1 MSIQPQSLDEYQDPD
16 GGSDDA
22 DGLPAPTNVSD
33 NPTMVRSLQG
43 GPKQRQNA
51 IRIRLPRDPAKREEL
66 PKDIHGVLMWV
77 ISDVCGESCIA
88 GVEILMFPG
97 PYGLEFVL
105 HPRPSALDGRSDTQ
119 SRLDSFTKKI
129 YSRPLS
135 KLKQSV
141 KRRYPSTVTA
151 EIGHLDLEPVG
162 ITDVT
167 TTRLYSVKDGN
178 RMTPGNSKESPLDV
192 LFDAFRQAHDPFI
205 YQVIISG
212 EDGGYS
218 MCVRCATYRPKDNY
232 VGDRGFAKLVE
243 RGNPSDLAHVF
254 GDGNLV
260 SNHDAALAAPYWKT
274 SYTEHVDGNDSYRA
288 SYSYEKETPYKGK
301 RQVRREADTIKDIV
315 FGRTEHRRLMNGDA
329 TVEPILKDEFDR
341 YGWFPALEAQLK
353 PFVRTVTLQ
362 WESNPWRDVLGRNP
376 PEFNSVEPIEIETPA
391 EFGLGEGREDTPS
404 DETGVENEGG
414 PVHRSLGQF
423 SRRVFSEGGDDIEE
437 VDQTTD
443 TLPDNRITTNGIIRT
458 LGIEVDSDIT
468 PVEAESTNVTKPAKT
483 LRNAERAMAAGRH
496 VIFVYEQS
504 DVERGYNHLDEPY
517 KKRLEDR
524 IELYTGSDRVQAVD
538 GRQLVRRGDGN
549 TTYELKSRTLIV
561 SDDHGELTRGPA
573 TDDIATFEW
582 PIVGTTEESTAS
594 GEELPEGRCGYY
606 RKTDDGTHRIE
617 TADGTAITMYSEKQA
632 FLADWTW
639 IREPHVPVALS
650 YLHAV
655 TVTYRDEQTNQLKVY
670 DPSPDWE
677 THDRTDTQKA
687 GVKAF
692 HDKFIVERDGPELTY
707 DDLEAAF
714 TPWFEGH
721 SQFDAPGRSVMGGHH
736 PKPFKKAKTSGT
748 GNDYRYFDGYD
759 WLFAPGLDSP
769 HQADPPADYNPDAD
783 TDSESE
789 SE

>member
-1 MSIQPQSLDEYQDPD
+1 MSVQPQLLDKYQNPD
-16 GGSDDA
+16 GDSEDSEE
-22 DGLPAPTNVSD
+22 LPAPSNVPDS
-33 NPTMVRSLQG
+33 PTMVRSIQG

-51 IRIRLPRDPAKREEL
+51 IRIRLPRDPGKRREL
-66 PKDIHGVLMWV
+66 PEDIHGVLLWV

-88 GVEILMFPG
+88 GVEVLMFPG

-119 SRLDSFTKKI
+119 STLDSFTKKI
-129 YSRPLS
+129 YSRPVS

-141 KRRYPSTVTA
+141 KRRYPSSVTA

-167 TTRLYSVKDGN
+167 TTRLYSLKDGN
-178 RMTPGNSKESPLDV
+178 RMTPGNSKANPLAV

-218 MCVRCATYRPKDNY
+218 LCVRCATYRPKDNY
-232 VGDRGFAKLVE
+232 VSDREFAKLVE
-243 RGNPSDLAHVF
+243 RGKPSDLAHVF

-274 SYTEHVDGNDSYRA
+274 SFTEHVDGNDSYRA

-301 RQVRREADTIKDIV
+301 QQVRREADTIKDV
-315 FGRTEHRRLMNGDA
+315 VLGQTAHRRLMSGD
-329 TVEPILKDEFDR
+329 TTTEFILKDEFNR
-341 YGWFPALEAQLK
+341 YGWIPALEAQLK
-353 PFVRTVTLQ
+353 PFIRTVTLR
-362 WESNPWRDVLGRNP
+362 WKTNPWRDVRGRDP
-376 PEFNSVEPIEIETPA
+376 PEFNSIEPIEIETPA
-391 EFGLGEGREDTPS
+391 EFGLGEGRADTPS

-423 SRRVFSEGGDDIEE
+423 ARRVFSEGGDDIEE

-443 TLPDNRITTNGIIRT
+443 TLPDNRITTNGTIKT
-458 LGIEVDSDIT
+458 LGIQVDSDIVA
-468 PVEAESTNVTKPAKT
+468 VEPESKNATKAANT

-496 VIFVYEQS
+496 VIFVYNQS
-504 DVERGYNHLDEPY
+504 NVERGYNHLDEPY

-524 IELYTGSDRVQAVD
+524 IELYNGTDRVQAVD
-538 GRQLVRRGDGN
+538 GRYLVRRGDGN

-561 SDDHGELTRGPA
+561 CDDHGELTRGPA
-573 TDDIATFEW
+573 TDDIASFEW
-582 PIVGTTEESTAS
+582 PIVGTADDSATST
-594 GEELPEGRCGYY
+594 EELPTERCGYY

-617 TADGTAITMYSEKQA
+617 TADGTAITTYSEKQA

-655 TVTYRDEQTNQLKVY
+655 TVTYRDEQTNQLEVY

-677 THDRTDTQKA
+677 TNDRTATQEA
-687 GVKAF
+687 GVEAF
-692 HDKFIVERDGPELTY
+692 HDTFIIERDGPELTY

-721 SQFDAPGRSVMGGHH
+721 SQFDAPIRSVMGGHH
-736 PKPFKKAKTSGT
+736 PKPFKNAKTSGT

-759 WLFAPGLDSP
+759 WLFAPSLDSP
-769 HQADPPADYNPDAD
+769 HQASPPADYDPD
-783 TDSESE
+783 TDSDSE
-789 SE
+789 PETE